1 MRINYTE
8 AMSEWTKWKDFWQ
21 EMQTGTKEE
30 EKTEREREKRVFYGS
45 EDRRHGESTGLL
57 PFVRVIEQNSWST

>member
-1 MRINYTE
+1 MNEVKGFLARNADWNE
-8 AMSEWTKWKDFWQ
+8 GGGKDR
-21 EMQTGTKEE
+21 
-30 EKTEREREKRVFYGS
+30 ERERNVFYGS

>member
-1 MRINYTE
+1 MDEVKGFLARNTDWNE
-8 AMSEWTKWKDFWQ
+8 GGERD
-21 EMQTGTKEE
+21 
-30 EKTEREREKRVFYGS
+30 REREKKRNVFYGS

>member
-1 MRINYTE
+1 MDEVKGFLARNTYWNE
-8 AMSEWTKWKDFWQ
+8 GGGRD
-21 EMQTGTKEE
+21 
-30 EKTEREREKRVFYGS
+30 REREKKRNVFYGS

>member
-1 MRINYTE
+1 MDEVKGFLARNTDWNE
-8 AMSEWTKWKDFWQ
+8 GGGRD
-21 EMQTGTKEE
+21 
-30 EKTEREREKRVFYGS
+30 REREKKRNVFYGS